1 MIKTKRLYESKDKSD
16 GYRILV
22 DRLWPRGLR
31 KDTDMFDV
39 WLKRVA
45 PSTTLRKWF
54 DHDPRK
60 WNSFISKYQTE
71 LIGSEAYLDILVLLK
86 KHRTICLV
94 YTAKDET
101 HNQAVALKHIID
113 KLP

>member
-1 MIKTKRLYESKDKSD
+1 MIKTKRLYESKDESD

-22 DRLWPRGLR
+22 DRLWPRGL
-31 KDTDMFDV
+31 KKTTDLFDV
-39 WLKRVA
+39 WMKSVA

-60 WNSFISKYQTE
+60 WESFIIKYKAE
-71 LIGSEAYLDILVLLK
+71 LIGSEAHLEILALLK
-86 KHRTICLV
+86 KYRTISLV

-101 HNQAVALKHIID
+101 NNQAIALKQILE
-113 KLP
+113 KLT